1 MFWSRTS
8 STPDLGRI
16 YISAMDRDL
25 SVLSGIPVLIIF
37 RVVLLYLSIWTF
49 YVDCTVTNLD
59 KRYIVYFRPLFEYAC
74 EIQIWDNR
82 GIRNSQKLKQLQ
94 MEAVRIVTVLPMFTN
109 NEILYIETGWE
120 LLSVRQ
126 KRRKLQLFYNIVN
139 KNIISLIIFVH
150 WFPPLCKVDQCI
162 HWEMGIIFY
171 LSVDCLQAEI
181 LLSPLQYKCGI
192 V

>member
-16 YISAMDRDL
+16 YVSAMDRDL

-59 KRYIVYFRPLFEYAC
+59 QRYIVYFRPLFEYAC

-94 MEAVRIVTVLPMFTN
+94 LEAVRIVTVLPMFTN

-126 KRRKLQLFYNIVN
+126 KRKKLHFCFITVN
-139 KNIISLIIFVH
+139 ENTSNYLCTLIPPPYKVH
-150 WFPPLCKVDQCI
+150 QCI
-162 HWEMGIIFY
+162 
-171 LSVDCLQAEI
+171 LSFINVFGFETYCLI
-181 LLSPLQYKCGI
+181 GR
-192 V
+192 